1 MRSLNGVYNNPKYFS
16 MLKATLLRYTGYN
29 LWANELLLSLI
40 ENKISNV
47 KLDKEII
54 SSFPSLRK
62 TVYHLWDA
70 EFIWIKRLKGES
82 LNDWPSKSFNET
94 FSEAKEKILARDKEF
109 IHFIENSDDALLS
122 MPFTY
127 HNIEGKA
134 FTNPVWESVLHC
146 MNHSTY
152 HRGQIVTML
161 RQLDVVDIPSTD
173 YINYCRVKK

>member
-1 MRSLNGVYNNPKYFS
+1 

-29 LWANELLLSLI
+29 LWANELLLTLI
-40 ENKISNV
+40 EKKISNA
-47 KLDKEII
+47 KLDNEIV

-82 LNDWPSKSFNET
+82 LNDWPSKSFSGT
-94 FSEAKEKILARDKEF
+94 FSEAKEKILARDKQF
-109 IHFIENSDDALLS
+109 IHFIEDLDDEQLS
-122 MPFTY
+122 LPFTY
-127 HNIEGKA
+127 QNIEGKS

-161 RQLDVVDIPSTD
+161 RQLEVAEIPATD
-173 YINYCRVKK
+173 YIAYSRLKK

>member
-1 MRSLNGVYNNPKYFS
+1 
-16 MLKATLLRYTGYN
+16 MLKATLLRYTDYN
-29 LWANELLLSLI
+29 HWANELLLKLI
-40 ENKISNV
+40 ESKISNAL
-47 KLDKEII
+47 LDKEII

-82 LNDWPSKSFNET
+82 LNDWPSKSFSGS
-94 FSEAKEKILARDKEF
+94 FPEAKERILARDKEF
-109 IHFIENSDDALLS
+109 IHFIENSDDEHLS
-122 MPFTY
+122 LPFTY

-134 FTNPVWESVLHC
+134 FTNLVWESILHC

-161 RQLDVVDIPSTD
+161 RQLEVADIPSTD